1 MNLRPEVDQ
10 FINMATDPI
19 KNHNIYP
26 LTEKLLS
33 WCMVRNL
40 ENTLRLM
47 I

>member
-1 MNLRPEVDQ
+1 MNVRPKVDQ
-10 FINMATDPI
+10 FITIATYPI

-33 WCMVRNL
+33 WLMVRNL